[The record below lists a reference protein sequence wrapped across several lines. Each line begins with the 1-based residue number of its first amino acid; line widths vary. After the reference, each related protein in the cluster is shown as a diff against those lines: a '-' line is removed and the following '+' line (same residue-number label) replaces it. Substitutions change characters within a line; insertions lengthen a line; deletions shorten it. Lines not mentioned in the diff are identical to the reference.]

1 MRLPLAFLD
10 MQLRGHS
17 VLYMKQLE
25 IFASLFFCLLML
37 LLLLISK
44 PSRLMHLVAQ
54 AFYTFVIFVSSSLF
68 LCVHMA
74 DLELGR
80 GDGFN
85 RDLGGQD
92 GALTF
97 AEALGQVNC
106 QKLVGPEKRHFKSD
120 RPCGD
125 VCLGDL
131 PLRNMDS
138 MGGKVEQY
146 ADIVLN
152 HKCNATQEF
161 LDHTLY

>member
-80 GDGFN
+80 SAMGSIVISADKTAPLPSPKPWARSIARSSWDF
-85 RDLGGQD
+85 L
-92 GALTF
+92 F
-97 AEALGQVNC
+97 IYVNLC
-106 QKLVGPEKRHFKSD
+106 YYYLVQPS
-120 RPCGD
+120 
-125 VCLGDL
+125 
-131 PLRNMDS
+131 S
-138 MGGKVEQY
+138 M
-146 ADIVLN
+146 
-152 HKCNATQEF
+152 
-161 LDHTLY
+161 